1 MICRYFESKDDI
13 IKKLKAEVQA
23 LRNQLHANDLGHSR
37 ASDYHVQQELEF
49 SVLKQPGSNQTP
61 FVCPGNTPTF
71 SPHQVRDR
79 QAAQP
84 AGCVFKHMG
93 RLVCTTSGVDKFSGS
108 TTGVHFIHSAEQ
120 KYLQISDSAKVFD
133 ESVYKLHTLPQPMSL
148 YGRSQF
154 WSNEIQ
160 DKVPSLGLPETKFYY
175 LPKIERFF
183 RRWGSNH
190 PILPPKQFYAD
201 VHQILDNAQET
212 IPQMS
217 NSYFSTLHQLYLILA
232 INAWDDPGSV
242 NDLLTDNAAYY
253 FGLARQTHLR
263 SIEQGDLP
271 TLQGL
276 LLMSLFLQLSGQHSR
291 LTQVSGEAV
300 RLAQSLGLHRHT
312 RRFKFCAGEVEM
324 RNRIWWAVYRLD
336 MYFPFGRNSLP

>member
-1 MICRYFESKDDI
+1 MLCRYIEPKDDI
-13 IKKLKAEVQA
+13 IEKLKVEVQA
-23 LRNQLHANDLGHSR
+23 LRNQLHANNLADSR
-37 ASDYHVQQELEF
+37 ASDYHVQQAREF
-49 SVLKQPGSNQTP
+49 SLLRQPGSNQTP
-61 FVCPGNTPTF
+61 FVRPGNTPA
-71 SPHQVRDR
+71 SSLHHVRDR

-93 RLVCTTSGVDKFSGS
+93 RLVCTTSGVGRFSGS
-108 TTGVHFIHSAEQ
+108 ATGVHFIHSVEQ
-120 KYLQISDSAKVFD
+120 KYLQISESAKVFD
-133 ESVYKLHTLPQPMSL
+133 DSVYKLHTVSQPMSL
-148 YGRSQF
+148 YGGSQF
-154 WSNEIQ
+154 SSSEIQ
-160 DKVPSLGLPETKFYY
+160 GTVHSLGLPEVKSYY
-175 LPKIERFF
+175 LSKIERFF
-183 RRWGSNH
+183 RRWGSNQ
-190 PILPPKQFYAD
+190 PILPPKQFYAG
-201 VHQILDNAQET
+201 VHQILDNAQES

-217 NSYFSTLHQLYLILA
+217 NSDFSILHQLYLILA
-232 INAWDDPGSV
+232 INAWDDPRSV

-276 LLMSLFLQLSGQHSR
+276 LLTSLFLQLSGQHSR

-324 RNRIWWAVYRLD
+324 RNRVWWAVYRLD
-336 MYFPFGRNSLP
+336 VYFPFRRNSLP